1 MFQNILKTAILFIIS
16 SANAVG
22 EKQSIVGVNMG
33 GYFVLEPWIT
43 PSLFY
48 QFLDK
53 GKGEVAFDS
62 YTFCEVLG
70 PETGNKWMKAHW
82 EKFYTEDY
90 IKDLSLK
97 GI

>member
-1 MFQNILKTAILFIIS
+1 MFQNILKTAILFLIS

-22 EKQSIVGVNMG
+22 DKQSIVGVNMG

>member
-1 MFQNILKTAILFIIS
+1 MLKQIISSAVLSLIS
-16 SANAVG
+16 SANAFG
-22 EKQSIVGVNMG
+22 DKQSIVGVNLG

-53 GKGEVAFDS
+53 KQGEVAFDS
-62 YTFCEVLG
+62 YTFCERLG
-70 PETGNKWMKAHW
+70 AETGNKWMKTHW
-82 EKFYTEDY
+82 EKFYTDDY

-97 GI
+97 GV